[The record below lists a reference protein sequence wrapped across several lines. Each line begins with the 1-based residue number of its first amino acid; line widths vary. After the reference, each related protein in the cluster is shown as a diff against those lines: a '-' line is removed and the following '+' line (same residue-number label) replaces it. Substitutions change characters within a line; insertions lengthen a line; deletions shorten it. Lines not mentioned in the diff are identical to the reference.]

1 VEISKHYL
9 LATDGSTFPLTDK
22 ELYYALGKHKSELD
36 MNTLSTEDMEKVI
49 SETEELFKEVE
60 EEDEWSDEDQVY

>member
-9 LATDGSTFPLTDK
+9 LATDNSTFPLTDK
-22 ELYYALGKHKSELD
+22 ELYYALGKHKAELD
-36 MNTLSTEDMEKVI
+36 MNTLSSQDLEKVI

-60 EEDEWSDEDQVY
+60 SDDDWIDEDPY

>member
-1 VEISKHYL
+1 
-9 LATDGSTFPLTDK
+9 
-22 ELYYALGKHKSELD
+22 

>member
-1 VEISKHYL
+1 MEISKHYL
-9 LATDGSTFPLTDK
+9 LATDNSSFPLTDK

-36 MNTLSTEDMEKVI
+36 INTLSTEDMEKVI

-60 EEDEWSDEDQVY
+60 EDDEWTEEDPVF